1 MRAHKGGNRMSTTHS
16 LSSSAAVSPR
26 AVNLTLIGVFTG
38 TIFLSALLLF
48 SVQPMFAK
56 MVLPLLGGSPSV
68 WSVAMVFFQGVL
80 LLGYAYAHALT
91 RLLDP
96 RRAVIVHLCVFAL
109 ALTALPLAIASGWG
123 RPPSDYAALWL
134 IGLFGVSIGLPFFAV
149 AANAPMLQAWFAR
162 TSHPQ
167 AQDPYFLYGAS
178 NLGSFAALL
187 AYPIVLE
194 PFLTL
199 REQSAAWST
208 GFVALM
214 VCIALAGTALTMT
227 FKAEMKPSSQLATAG
242 LRWRDRLQWMAL
254 AFVPSALLIAVT
266 SHISTDIASAPF
278 LWIVPLALFLGTF
291 VMTFRHNGD
300 RLHAILVR
308 AQPFIVAPLAIG
320 LMGGERAF
328 WMVAIALNLSMFV
341 VSAMICHRELYLR
354 RPSTSH
360 LTEFYLWIS
369 AGGVLGG
376 IATGLLAPAIFP
388 DVWEYPILIVLAL
401 LCRPGA
407 FAGGAKPWLRDGGL
421 LAAVTALF
429 LIPGL
434 VFNATLPQEAEL
446 FWSIALVIV
455 AAVIMLQA
463 SHPAR
468 LTGLVAAVLVVT
480 SLYQPGRVRSETA
493 RSFFGV
499 HKVVE
504 SADGRFRVLYHGT
517 TIHGAQRIRDHA
529 GAPMTGR
536 PEPLTYYHDR
546 GPMAEAVGAI
556 RATKGKLDRVLV
568 VGLGSGSLACQA
580 KPGERWTHFEID
592 PVVIRIAQDR
602 SKFRFLH
609 ECAPGAPIVLGDAR
623 LTLADV
629 NAPADIIVLD
639 AFSSDVVPVHLLT
652 REAIDL
658 YLSKLAP
665 GGVLVFHISNRYL
678 ELASV
683 LAATAAER
691 GLVTLVKR
699 DVSIT
704 LEDFRRSMRKN
715 SLVAAVARKDDDLA
729 GLRMANGWERQKA
742 DPLLRAWTDDF
753 SNVLAAMVRMAGA
766 K

>member
-1 MRAHKGGNRMSTTHS
+1 MSTTHP
-16 LSSSAAVSPR
+16 LHQAAFPPR
-26 AVNLTLIGVFTG
+26 AANPALIGIFTG

-91 RLLDP
+91 RFLDP

-109 ALTALPLAIASGWG
+109 ALMALPLAIAGGWG
-123 RPPSDYAALWL
+123 RPPADYAALWL

-162 TSHPQ
+162 TGHPQ

-187 AYPIVLE
+187 AYPVVIE

-199 REQSAAWST
+199 REQTASWSA

-214 VCIALAGTALTMT
+214 MCIAVAGLALALT
-227 FKAEMKPSSQLATAG
+227 FRAEAKPSSFTAHSTV
-242 LRWRDRLQWMAL
+242 RWHDRLRWMAL

-291 VMTFRHNGD
+291 VLTFRHGGERVHD
-300 RLHAILVR
+300 ILVR
-308 AQPFIVAPLAIG
+308 VQPYVVAPLVIG
-320 LMGGERAF
+320 LMRGERAF
-328 WMVAIALNLSMFV
+328 WMVAITLDLAMFAI
-341 VSAMICHRELYLR
+341 SAMICHRELYRR
-354 RPSTSH
+354 RPAASH

-376 IATGLLAPAIFP
+376 IAAGLLAPAIFP
-388 DVWEYPILIVLAL
+388 DVWEYPVLIVLAL

-407 FAGGAKPWLRDGGL
+407 FANGAKPWLRDGGVIALGTL
-421 LAAVTALF
+421 LILV
-429 LIPGL
+429 PGL
-434 VFNATLPQEAEL
+434 AFNATLSQDAEL
-446 FWSIALVIV
+446 AWTIALVIV
-455 AAVIMLQA
+455 SAIIMLQA
-463 SHPAR
+463 QHPAR
-468 LTGLVAAVLVVT
+468 LTGFVAAVLVVT
-480 SLYQPGRVRSETA
+480 SFYQPGSIRSDTA

-517 TIHGAQRIRDHA
+517 TIHGAQRLRNAA
-529 GAPMTGR
+529 GAPVSGK
-536 PEPLTYYHDR
+536 PEPLTYYHNG

-556 RATKGKLDRVLV
+556 RASKGKLDRVMV

-580 KPGERWTHFEID
+580 KPGEQWTHFEID
-592 PVVIRIAQDR
+592 PVVIRLAQDPA
-602 SKFRFLH
+602 KFRFLS
-609 ECAPGAPIVLGDAR
+609 ECVPGMPIVLGDAR
-623 LTLADV
+623 LMLTDV
-629 NAPADIIVLD
+629 KEPADIIVLD

-658 YLSKLAP
+658 YMSKLAP
-665 GGVLVFHISNRYL
+665 GGALVFHISNRYL

-683 LAATAAER
+683 VTATAAEH
-691 GLVTLVKR
+691 GLTTLVKR
-699 DVSIT
+699 DRTVKH
-704 LEDFRRSMRKN
+704 EDFRSSMKT
-715 SLVAAVARKDDDLA
+715 SSIVAVVARHDGDLA
-729 GLRMANGWERQKA
+729 GLGSGWIRQNG
-742 DPLLRAWTDDF
+742 DPSVRVWTDDF
-753 SNVLAAMVRMAGA
+753 SNVLAAMWRMAGTR
-766 K
+766 